1 MDKSVQVPAFAKL
14 GLSVMYYNTLQR
26 SMIKA
31 IIFDLDMCILDAHT
45 LVGSFFNPVLDALNN
60 SELPAELKKR
70 ISDQLWITS
79 LDDTAEMFSIPED
92 VAEKMREAYR
102 KIEVPAEALGSM
114 KSFGD
119 EKCIQYL
126 PVKRF
131 LVTSGYRKFQ
141 ETKIAH
147 LGIVDL
153 FDEIIIDALDFRD
166 KRKGKRNIF
175 REILEKNNWIK
186 DNVLVVGDNPM
197 SELGAAKSL
206 GIPTV
211 QILRPTIVKWDGATH
226 HINSLVELKALIQ

>member
-1 MDKSVQVPAFAKL
+1 MQTSAFAKL
-14 GLSVMYYNTLQR
+14 GLSAMYYNTLQR
-26 SMIKA
+26 SMIRA

-45 LVGSFFNPVLDALNN
+45 LIGSFFNPVLDALNN

-70 ISDQLWITS
+70 INDQLWITS
-79 LDDTAEMFSIPED
+79 LDDTVEMFSVPED

-102 KIEVPAEALGSM
+102 QMEVPAEALGSM

-119 EKCIQYL
+119 EGYIRDL
-126 PVKRF
+126 PVKKF

-147 LGIVDL
+147 LGIANL

-175 REILEKNNWIK
+175 QEILEKNNWVK

-211 QILRPTIVKWDGATH
+211 QILRPTIVKWDGAIH
-226 HINSLVELKALIQ
+226 YINSFSEIKALIQ